1 VPLTLHRL
9 RTLDDYLTFRSREAP
24 ALARHR
30 AELER
35 LLPKVPSDFKVD
47 GYSYTAGC
55 QVSFEVDFKYN
66 GGSGGVNWRERVC
79 CPLTGFAN
87 RSRATVHVFD
97 MEMEVYPDSEI
108 YLMEQTS
115 PLYLFLKARFSRL
128 VGSEHLGEEVPL
140 GGLNSSGLRNE
151 DATRLSF
158 KTESLDAVVSLD
170 VFEHVPDFVTAFRE
184 CARVLR
190 PGGRMLWSV
199 PFINAGASNLIRA
212 RLLSGGTEYLEPPE
226 YHADPISPHGV
237 LCYQHFGW
245 EMLQQMRSA
254 GFRDAYAVCYFSR
267 EFGYLGG
274 EQFLFL
280 ACK

>member
-1 VPLTLHRL
+1 MPLTIHRL
-9 RTLDDYLTFRSREAP
+9 RTLDEYLTFRSREAP
-24 ALARHR
+24 ALARHH

-35 LLPKVPSDFKVD
+35 LLPKVPCNFNVD

-55 QVSFEVDFKYN
+55 QVSFEVDFQYN
-66 GGSGGVNWRERVC
+66 GGSGTVNWRERVC

-108 YLMEQTS
+108 YLMEQAS
-115 PLYLFLKARFSRL
+115 PLYHFLKARFPRL
-128 VGSEHLGEEVPL
+128 VGSEHLGEQVPL
-140 GGLNSSGLRNE
+140 GNLNSDGVRNE
-151 DATRLSF
+151 DATHLSF

-170 VFEHVPDFVTAFRE
+170 VLEHVPNFLSAFRE

-190 PGGRMLWSV
+190 RGGRMLWSV

-212 RLLSGGTEYLEPPE
+212 RLVSGRIEHIEPPE

-245 EMLQQMRSA
+245 EMLEQIRSA

-274 EQFLFL
+274 EQFLFV